1 MHPALLPCY
10 LSVQLALH
18 RPKAAK
24 TFILP
29 VDTLGTNKP
38 LPVCTRWAIRNMHCR
53 FFSTVRSTSVRLQNI
68 KVLHLPFLSVVYLP
82 ELSEFPISHL
92 SVKPPTMLWSSQIQW
107 PQHILPRIPSVSFLY
122 FVCEPNFKCISFST
136 KEWEIQCSFVCSRE
150 YFKHCSSSEAPCSL

>member
-1 MHPALLPCY
+1 MHPAFLPCY
-10 LSVQLALH
+10 LSVQLVLH

-53 FFSTVRSTSVRLQNI
+53 FFSTVRSTSVCLQNI
-68 KVLHLPFLSVVYLP
+68 KVLHLPLLSVVYLP

-92 SVKPPTMLWSSQIQW
+92 SVKPPTMLWSSSFPLSSQIQW
-107 PQHILPRIPSVSFLY
+107 PQHILPRISSVSFLY
-122 FVCEPNFKCISFST
+122 FVCVPNYKCIPFST
-136 KEWEIQCSFVCSRE
+136 KEWGIQCFI
-150 YFKHCSSSEAPCSL
+150 ALLTGIL